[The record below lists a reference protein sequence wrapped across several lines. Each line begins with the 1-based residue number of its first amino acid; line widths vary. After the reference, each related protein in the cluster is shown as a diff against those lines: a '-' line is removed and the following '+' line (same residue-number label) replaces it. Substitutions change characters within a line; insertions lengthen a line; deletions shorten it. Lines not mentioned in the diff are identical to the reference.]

1 MSGRSG
7 ATHLPNQEERVERSS
22 GMTSSPTT
30 PGSLRGASFHQR
42 DLSGTTFDTCTLEGA
57 RLRDCNL
64 SGVTVVSS
72 YIENLRVSSL
82 HGQGARVIVDD
93 VDVSEYVAAE
103 LDRRFPERTAL
114 RSLGGPDDYRALFAT
129 LEARWDETLTRAERL
144 PASAR
149 DERVDG
155 EWSLV
160 ETLRH
165 LVLADDCW
173 ISRQYGE
180 TGDAFHPL
188 GLPPTDYPVEER
200 AGLGL
205 EEGAQPAYEEVV
217 ALFRERRARLRAL
230 LGTVTEADLERPR
243 TAVIAPAWGEE
254 THTGAECLRVLLEE
268 YSSHRRYAERD
279 LGALELRYRASES
292 G

>member
-1 MSGRSG
+1 
-7 ATHLPNQEERVERSS
+7 
-22 GMTSSPTT
+22 MTSSPTT

-144 PASAR
+144 PAPAR

-165 LVLADDCW
+165 LVHADDCW

-188 GLPPTDYPVEER
+188 GLLPTDYPVEER